1 MTMAT
6 LEDLTTRLTTGQPI
20 EVAWLTNQGTIIRH
34 GWFERVGRDA
44 FGDEA
49 VFWRHA
55 GRTHDVPRS
64 ALRYIAPVDP
74 ETVAGSYRPGERV
87 IVRRYS
93 SDYTGTVQ
101 RVARTRLIVQITLGA
116 GTTRER
122 HRDLTVP
129 ALDAHRPHRT
139 AHV

>member
-1 MTMAT
+1 MPT
-6 LEDLTTRLTTGQPI
+6 LKELTARFTAGQPI

-34 GWFERVGRDA
+34 GWFERHDA

-64 ALRYIAPVDP
+64 ALRYIAPVNP
-74 ETVAGSYRPGERV
+74 ATIAGSYRPGERV

-93 SDYTGTVQ
+93 FDYTGAVQ

-116 GTTRER
+116 GTSRER
-122 HRDLTVP
+122 RRDLTVP
-129 ALDAHRPHRT
+129 ALDAHRPT
-139 AHV
+139 PGVLL

>member
-1 MTMAT
+1 MPT
-6 LEDLTTRLTTGQPI
+6 LKELTARLTPGQPI

-34 GWFERVGRDA
+34 GWFERVGHDA

-64 ALRYIAPVDP
+64 ALRYIAPVNP
-74 ETVAGSYRPGERV
+74 ATIAGSYRPGERV

-93 SDYTGTVQ
+93 FDYTGTVQ

-116 GTTRER
+116 GTSRER
-122 HRDLTVP
+122 RRDLTVP
-129 ALDAHRPHRT
+129 ALDAHRPT
-139 AHV
+139 PGVLL